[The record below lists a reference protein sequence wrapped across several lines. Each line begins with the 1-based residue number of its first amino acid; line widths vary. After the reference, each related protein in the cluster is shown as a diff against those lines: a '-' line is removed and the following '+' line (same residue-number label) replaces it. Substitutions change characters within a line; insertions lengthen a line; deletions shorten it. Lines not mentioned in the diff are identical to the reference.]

1 MAGLKPPNKEGRLLS
16 KKYTRW
22 TPPTYD
28 LPGDDIQIEYNPLET
43 DDDIDQYIEEQRVEF
58 REEWFQYLEDFYDL
72 F

>member
-1 MAGLKPPNKEGRLLS
+1 MN

-22 TPPTYD
+22 TPPNYD
-28 LPGDDIQIEYNPLET
+28 LHGDDIQIEYNPLET
-43 DDDIDQYIEEQRVEF
+43 DDDIDQYIEEQRIEF

>member
-1 MAGLKPPNKEGRLLS
+1 MTGLKPPNKEGRLLN

-22 TPPTYD
+22 TPPNYD
-28 LPGDDIQIEYNPLET
+28 LHGDDIQIEYNPLET
-43 DDDIDQYIEEQRVEF
+43 DDDIDQYIEEQRIEF

>member
-1 MAGLKPPNKEGRLLS
+1 MS

-28 LPGDDIQIEYNPLET
+28 LPSDDIQIEYNLLET